1 MHGKAIVIGAGWH
14 PALFREEAQIL
25 VDGEFEIIHSH
36 ALAMSDVDAEF
47 LASRSSLVSEIL
59 SPGDITSLG
68 DLHAVARQIATAFL
82 SLEFSVQRI
91 AVRAER
97 TGEKPSGWSS
107 REIAGLI
114 GGHLVD
120 AGWPIDLTNPE
131 MTLRIHLLA
140 PSKSKS
146 YPTEISIHP
155 VVAWGITTHEGDN
168 WSERTAPNRPF
179 FKPISLDLK
188 LARAMV
194 NLACPKS
201 GNLLDPFCGT
211 GGLLVESLICGIDSF
226 GSDLAWPMVT
236 GTRENVEW
244 IREQI
249 GNQALSEIRNGSALE
264 LVEAW
269 NDIAPFTSFV
279 FDPPYGR
286 NAWKSEDGFD
296 LLKGALH
303 SCAEVATSSA
313 RLVTLIPWSPEMIG
327 KPLDQGISFGFAWS
341 EIENAF
347 IKSGWSINTTY
358 TIRVHRSLAR
368 LLVVAS
374 RE

>member
-1 MHGKAIVIGAGWH
+1 
-14 PALFREEAQIL
+14 
-25 VDGEFEIIHSH
+25 
-36 ALAMSDVDAEF
+36 MSDADAEV

-59 SPGDITSLG
+59 SPGDITQL
-68 DLHAVARQIATAFL
+68 DEAHTVANQIATGFL
-82 SLEFSVQRI
+82 SLGFSVQRI

-97 TGEKPSGWSS
+97 TGEKPPEWSS
-107 REIAGLI
+107 REVAGLV

-146 YPTEISIHP
+146 YPPEISANP
-155 VVAWGITTHEGDN
+155 VVAWGLTTHEGDN

-179 FKPISLDLK
+179 FKPISLDPK

-194 NLACPKS
+194 NLACPQS
-201 GNLLDPFCGT
+201 GTLLDPFCGT
-211 GGLLVESLICGIDSF
+211 GGLLVESLICGIDSY

-244 IREQI
+244 IRQQI
-249 GNQALSEIRNGSALE
+249 DNQALSEVRNGSAIE
-264 LVEAW
+264 LAEVW
-269 NDIAPFTSFV
+269 NDTALFSSFV

-286 NAWKSEDGFD
+286 NAWKSQDGFD
-296 LLKGALH
+296 LLKGALQ
-303 SCAEVATSSA
+303 SCVDVATSDA

-327 KPLDQGISFGFAWS
+327 KPLDEGVSFGFDWND
-341 EIENAF
+341 IENAF
-347 IKSGWSINTTY
+347 TTAGWSIKATH

-368 LLVVAS
+368 LLVIAENTTLAS
-374 RE
+374 

>member
-1 MHGKAIVIGAGWH
+1 MYGKAIVIGAGWH

-25 VDGEFEIIHSH
+25 ADGVIQIIHSH
-36 ALAMSDVDAEF
+36 ALAMSDVDATV
-47 LASRSSLVSEIL
+47 LAKRSSLVSEIF
-59 SPGDITSLG
+59 SPGDITPLE
-68 DLHAVARQIATAFL
+68 DAHTIANKIATAFL
-82 SLEFSVQRI
+82 SLKFSAQRI

-97 TGEKPSGWSS
+97 TGEKPPGWSS
-107 REIAGLI
+107 REIAGLV

-131 MTLRIHLLA
+131 ITLRIHLLA
-140 PSKSKS
+140 PTKSKS
-146 YPTEISIHP
+146 YPSDISAEP
-155 VVAWGITTHEGDN
+155 MVAWGISNFEGDN

-179 FKPISLDLK
+179 FKPISLDPK

-201 GNLLDPFCGT
+201 GNVLDPFCGT
-211 GGLLVESLICGIDSF
+211 GGLLVESLICGLDSY

-244 IREQI
+244 IRQKI
-249 GNQALSEIRNGSALE
+249 GDEAISEVRNGSATE
-264 LVEAW
+264 LSEVWA
-269 NDIAPFTSFV
+269 DTVPFTSFV

-286 NAWKSEDGFD
+286 NAWKSQDGFD
-296 LLKGALH
+296 LFKGTLQ
-303 SCAEVATSSA
+303 SCIDVATDTAS
-313 RLVTLIPWSPEMIG
+313 LVTLLPWSPEMIG
-327 KPLDQGISFGFAWS
+327 KSLDEGMSFGFPWP
-341 EIENAF
+341 EVEKAF
-347 IKSGWSINTTY
+347 MDAGWSINATH